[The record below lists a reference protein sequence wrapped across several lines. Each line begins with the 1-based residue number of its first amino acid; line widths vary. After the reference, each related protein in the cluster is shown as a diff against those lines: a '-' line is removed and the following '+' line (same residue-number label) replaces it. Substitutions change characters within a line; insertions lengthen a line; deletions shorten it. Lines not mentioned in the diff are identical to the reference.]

1 MEKVYG
7 SPVRQDGLYKIGRNK
22 WELIYGFGKD
32 NEADSTG
39 WNWRK
44 RYARRPSLEEI
55 KEEIVGAI
63 KEESAHRLRYGL
75 QCNGLPVEYTEE
87 RKSDLTGIIVGMQA
101 GFVQLPIEINLG
113 SSEDGT
119 PSIYTFSTAEEI
131 GEVAALI
138 AAHKTAVA
146 KAEWNEINELN
157 LEIYTTEK

>member
-1 MEKVYG
+1 
-7 SPVRQDGLYKIGRNK
+7 
-22 WELIYGFGKD
+22 
-32 NEADSTG
+32 
-39 WNWRK
+39 
-44 RYARRPSLEEI
+44 
-55 KEEIVGAI
+55 
-63 KEESAHRLRYGL
+63 
-75 QCNGLPVEYTEE
+75 
-87 RKSDLTGIIVGMQA
+87 MQA